1 MGQNHLERSYLL
13 KKCKMRL
20 EGRFCLTVHMCLKS
34 CFPVDLSTKNIIV
47 FLFRSGLKLGLEQ
60 DLIMFCCL
68 TTFILLKF
76 KVCQFLKMFEN
87 YSKCPI
93 WIFEFWHFPPFFVPI
108 KTDLSGNTVWPQA
121 SGFQKLAKIDLF
133 WHFFW
138 DCQTQWTVLKV
149 SKRSQF

>member
-13 KKCKMRL
+13 IKCKMRL
-20 EGRFCLTVHMCLKS
+20 ESRFCFTVHMCLKS

-47 FLFRSGLKLGLEQ
+47 FLSRSGLKLGLEQ

-93 WIFEFWHFPPFFVPI
+93 WIFEFWHFPPFFVLSKVTCLVTLFGRKLQDF
-108 KTDLSGNTVWPQA
+108 KTHQNILL
-121 SGFQKLAKIDLF
+121 LAF
-133 WHFFW
+133 WINFCPF
-138 DCQTQWTVLKV
+138 KM
-149 SKRSQF
+149 